1 MILDSLLAG
10 VMLFS
15 SFAMRTP
22 NVQPNPDDYEL
33 SIGVTHKYFHIN
45 RQWEREL
52 GKKYVDDLLWLKFDD
67 GAYFKPEY
75 MNKQSQ
81 GVKYLK
87 LDWRR
92 EWKGATFGFTTR
104 STTDKLNEYETFG
117 SVGLS
122 KKKKYWDAVDVEIF
136 FDGYFPPE
144 NDTDDMTFEYE
155 NKFKVSWK
163 LTDKVRLYNLGEVA
177 KLKGKD
183 YYKAK
188 VGVEVSL

>member
-1 MILDSLLAG
+1 MI
-10 VMLFS
+10 
-15 SFAMRTP
+15 
-22 NVQPNPDDYEL
+22 
-33 SIGVTHKYFHIN
+33 
-45 RQWEREL
+45 
-52 GKKYVDDLLWLKFDD
+52 
-67 GAYFKPEY
+67 
-75 MNKQSQ
+75 
-81 GVKYLK
+81 
-87 LDWRR
+87 
-92 EWKGATFGFTTR
+92 
-104 STTDKLNEYETFG
+104 
-117 SVGLS
+117 
-122 KKKKYWDAVDVEIF
+122 DVEIF